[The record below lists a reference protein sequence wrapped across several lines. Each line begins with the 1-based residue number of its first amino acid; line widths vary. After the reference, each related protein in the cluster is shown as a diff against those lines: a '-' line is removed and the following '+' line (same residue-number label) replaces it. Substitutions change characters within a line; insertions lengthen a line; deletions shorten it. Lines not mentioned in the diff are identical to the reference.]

1 MMIMQRILSVVFVL
15 AALISAPVLAIDLAQ
30 AKAEG
35 LVGEMASG
43 YLGVVKGG
51 GDVQALVK
59 SINDQRR
66 ARYQQIAQ
74 KNNTSLQ
81 NVEALA
87 GKKAIEKTP
96 AGLYVNVGGG
106 WQKK

>member
-1 MMIMQRILSVVFVL
+1 MQRILSMVFVL
-15 AALISAPVLAIDLAQ
+15 AALMSAPVFALSLAE
-30 AKAEG
+30 AKAKG
-35 LVGEMASG
+35 LVGEMANG

-51 GDVQALVK
+51 SDVQALVK

-66 ARYQQIAQ
+66 QRYKQIAQ

-87 GKKAIEKTP
+87 GKKAIKKTP
-96 AGLYVNVGGG
+96 AGQFVNVGSG
-106 WQKK
+106 WRKK

>member
-1 MMIMQRILSVVFVL
+1 MTTMQRILSVLFVL
-15 AALISAPVLAIDLAQ
+15 ATLVSAPVSAIDLGE
-30 AKAEG
+30 AKAKG
-35 LVGEMASG
+35 LVGEMANG

-59 SINDQRR
+59 SINDQRLQM
-66 ARYQQIAQ
+66 YQQIAQ

-96 AGLYVNVGGG
+96 AGQYVNVGGG
-106 WQKK
+106 WRKK